1 MSLIYDFMQN
11 KYNWLISEELL
22 TLYLV
27 SMLML
32 ICTII
37 FDYLRLKRKI
47 TIEGKLYY
55 FGSVL
60 IIIFFTYLY
69 LYFSQFLI
77 PFIKEY
83 QAGEF
88 INAIKRAEYSQY
100 YQHTIGSS
108 YNTGII
114 GLLSAIFA
122 SFVKVQLLLMENSYF
137 CKNENNGSF
146 FITFIIILNIFSIL
160 IFIDQLKYSEF
171 KFSEAEIMHLDAPTN
186 FFSLLIISSLISFL
200 LLLFG
205 TKKSIL
211 RKLINKDKKDIR

>member
-1 MSLIYDFMQN
+1 MNLLYDFFN
-11 KYNWLISEELL
+11 SKYTWLISEELL
-22 TLYLV
+22 SLYLF
-27 SMLML
+27 SMFIL
-32 ICTII
+32 IFTII
-37 FDYLRLKRKI
+37 IDYLRLKRKV
-47 TIEGKLYY
+47 TIKGKLYY

-88 INAIKRAEYSQY
+88 IDDIRHAEFSQY
-100 YQHTIGSS
+100 YKNTLGSS

-122 SFVKVQLLLMENSYF
+122 SFVKIQLVLMENNYF

-146 FITFIIILNIFSIL
+146 FISFIIILNIFSIL

-205 TKKSIL
+205 TKESIL
-211 RKLINKDKKDIR
+211 SKLIHNKKKDVK